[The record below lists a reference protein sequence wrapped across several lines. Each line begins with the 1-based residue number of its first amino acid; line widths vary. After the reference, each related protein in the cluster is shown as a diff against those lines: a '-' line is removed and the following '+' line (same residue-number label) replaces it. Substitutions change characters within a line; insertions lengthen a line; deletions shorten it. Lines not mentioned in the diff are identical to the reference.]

1 VKSFGLVIVGAAML
15 WWIWKQSG
23 QGATTAAAST
33 NTILGAAGFTDG
45 LSAAQAAGLSPS

>member
-23 QGATTAAAST
+23 QSATAAAST
-33 NTILGAAGFTDG
+33 DTILGAAGFTDG
-45 LSAAQAAGLSPS
+45 LSAAQAAGIGPS